1 MITAIIV
8 AAGTGSRLGDPEG
21 MPKALRAL
29 GDRPMY
35 LHALQTFDA
44 HTRVDATVLVYPA
57 IWEAQ
62 ILEDLEGR
70 VRGPLELVAGGA
82 TRQESVVAGLH
93 AAGEAEFVL
102 VHDAARPFVT
112 PALIDRVLDAAI
124 SAGAAICA
132 IPVTD
137 TLKRVSSGFVTDTV
151 ERADLAHVQT
161 PQAFA
166 VQLLRRA
173 HASAERAGLEAT
185 DDGALVEALG
195 EKVAVVDGDEG
206 NIKITSMADFA
217 VAEALLR

>member
-8 AAGTGSRLGDPEG
+8 AAGAGSRLGEPEG
-21 MPKALRAL
+21 MPKALRTL

-44 HTRVDATVLVYPA
+44 HARVDARVLVYPA

-62 ILEDLEGR
+62 ILEDLEGK

-82 TRQESVVAGLH
+82 TRQESVAAGLS
-93 AAGEAEFVL
+93 AASDAEFVV

-112 PALIDRVLDAAI
+112 ATLIDRVLDACL

-137 TLKRVSSGFVTDTV
+137 TLKRVSSGFVSGTL
-151 ERADLAHVQT
+151 ERAELVHVQT
-161 PQAFA
+161 PQAFSA
-166 VQLLRRA
+166 DLLRRA
-173 HASAERAGLEAT
+173 HAGAARAGLDAT
-185 DDGALVEALG
+185 DDAALVEALG

-206 NIKITSMADFA
+206 NIKITTKADLERA
-217 VAEALLR
+217 QAIV